1 MNKHVQIRNLPDPQ
15 HRKLKER
22 AASQGL
28 TITDYVKRLIE
39 SDLKRP
45 SLAEMAE
52 RLRQLPPVT
61 LDPSPEAL
69 IRADRDTR

>member
-1 MNKHVQIRNLPDPQ
+1 MNKHVQIRNLPEME

-22 AASQGL
+22 AASKGL

-52 RLRQLPPVT
+52 RLRQLPPVN
-61 LDPSPEAL
+61 LDPSPEYL
-69 IRADRDTR
+69 IRADRDNR